1 MGKICSISHPF
12 EDPVKTQLISY
23 CTKVRHWQDKKS
35 NVLESAPHDLEVPHS
50 ASTSCLPSL
59 SLNTPV
65 VCK

>member
-1 MGKICSISHPF
+1 MILF
-12 EDPVKTQLISY
+12 EDPVKKNLKKLLYNTNCLDQ
-23 CTKVRHWQDKKS
+23 WQDKKS

-50 ASTSCLPSL
+50 TSTSCLPSL